1 MLPRVEHHQR
11 VHQATVP
18 VMITT
23 HLLEEVKVMGLHLQ
37 VLEVT
42 GEVPVVEGAEGV
54 TEILTVKIA
63 TAAAVTGEEAMVGVA
78 SLEEVAMEAEEETMD
93 HLEVVAAVDMEA
105 AAAVEDMEAAA
116 VVEAAAEAM
125 TEAAVAVMV
134 TVEVAAE
141 EEDSVVAA
149 AVALEV
155 VTEVVAV
162 EVALMA
168 KTKWYPTIK
177 FMPPASPPT

>member
-1 MLPRVEHHQR
+1 
-11 VHQATVP
+11 
-18 VMITT
+18 MITT

-93 HLEVVAAVDMEA
+93 HLEVVAAAAEDMEV